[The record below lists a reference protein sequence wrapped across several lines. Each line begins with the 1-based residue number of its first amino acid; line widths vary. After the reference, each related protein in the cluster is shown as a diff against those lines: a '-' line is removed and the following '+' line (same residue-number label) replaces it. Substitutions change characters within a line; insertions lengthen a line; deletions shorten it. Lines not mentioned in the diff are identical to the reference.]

1 MLPHCA
7 PNATLTGPQLL
18 VTTHSA
24 LIALRLDGGGRPRC
38 TAVLDQGRGH
48 YYSAIPLRSIVPDLD
63 TNALLVGSQFLGS
76 RRSGMSGADALLA
89 LGGGGGLLEAWP
101 AHTRYLHATEWDRTS
116 RALVSVDALSGK
128 LELHRAVRRAG
139 APSGVALE
147 HAGTLATGVARDGA
161 ADHLN
166 NVAFTAEAI
175 WAMRSQVRADH
186 STIVA
191 LRRGGD
197 GDELASFGL
206 DGRSC
211 HQLVWRSQTELLYL
225 NSSIGGL
232 AAARWPDGADPAAG
246 APPTLHRVWAAGAA
260 HFSKGLTLHDDVA
273 YVGLAA
279 RQGRADGAPCP
290 GCALQRNDADAEV
303 AAVDLASGELLWRA
317 PLPVRGLV
325 NAITHLAG

>member
-1 MLPHCA
+1 M
-7 PNATLTGPQLL
+7 
-18 VTTHSA
+18 
-24 LIALRLDGGGRPRC
+24 GR
-38 TAVLDQGRGH
+38 
-48 YYSAIPLRSIVPDLD
+48 
-63 TNALLVGSQFLGS
+63 F
-76 RRSGMSGADALLA
+76 
-89 LGGGGGLLEAWP
+89 
-101 AHTRYLHATEWDRTS
+101 S

-128 LELHRAVRRAG
+128 LELHRAVRRA
-139 APSGVALE
+139 ARRRESPSSTPARSPR
-147 HAGTLATGVARDGA
+147 VARDGA

-166 NVAFTAEAI
+166 NVAFTATAI

-197 GDELASFGL
+197 GDELASFDL

-211 HQLVWRSQTELLYL
+211 HQLCGVRKTSYST
-225 NSSIGGL
+225 STARL
-232 AAARWPDGADPAAG
+232 AASPPRAG
-246 APPTLHRVWAAGAA
+246 RRRRSRRCGPPTLHRVWAAGAA